1 MNQNQTN
8 LNSWYNSVIQ
18 AGQAKPL
25 HASVAVPKLVAKR
38 RSVVRPSVLVVPA
51 KLESFDSILGTV
63 FND

>member
-25 HASVAVPKLVAKR
+25 HASVAMPKLVAKR
-38 RSVVRPSVLVVPA
+38 RSVRPSVSVVPA